1 MWQAVGLGETE
12 QRVYEA
18 LVATRTA
25 RIENLIAATGLSDG
39 RVTRAMHVLVAK
51 GLATRLPGRPAQFV
65 ATEPELAAATL
76 IAAQERDLRRLREHA
91 KELADRTRGADD
103 DRHPAELIEIIE
115 GPDNI
120 ERLFLRLQNNTS
132 HQLRMFDRPPYFMA
146 PPDDRVDEEWNPD
159 QREVIEGRG
168 VIGRGVYDREALT
181 HPGRMQD
188 VWSAIR
194 MGVHIRVSSAVPLK
208 LAIFDDTHAIVT
220 SVIDSQRGSA
230 YLVHRSTMLDA
241 LSALFEAVWDRS
253 VPLNQPSV
261 ETTRDQAD
269 SRRKDLLGLLAGGAT
284 DETIARTFGWSV
296 RTVQRHV
303 RALMA
308 EVGAVTRFQ
317 IGMEAV
323 RRGWV

>member
-1 MWQAVGLGETE
+1 MWQVVGIGETE
-12 QRVYEA
+12 QQVYEA
-18 LVATRTA
+18 LVATRSATLDDLAA
-25 RIENLIAATGLSDG
+25 RTGLSG
-39 RVTRAMHVLVAK
+39 ARISRAVHVLVGK
-51 GLATRLPGRPAQFV
+51 GVATRLPGRPAQFV

-76 IAAQERDLRRLREHA
+76 IAAHERDLRRLREHA
-91 KELADRTRGADD
+91 KELADVTRRAADE
-103 DRHPAELIEIIE
+103 RHPAELIEVIE
-115 GPDNI
+115 GPANI
-120 ERLFLRLQNNTS
+120 ERTFLRLQDGTS
-132 HQLRMFDRPPYFMA
+132 HQLRMFDKPPYFMA
-146 PPDDRVDEEWNPD
+146 PPDDQVDEEWNPE

-181 HPGRMQD
+181 HPGRMKD

-194 MGVHIRVSSAVPLK
+194 MGVRIRVSASVPLK
-208 LAIFDDTHAIVT
+208 LALFDDTHAIVT

-230 YLVHRSTMLDA
+230 YLVHRSTLLDA
-241 LSALFEAVWDRS
+241 LSALFEAIWDRS
-253 VPLNQPSV
+253 VPLNQPATEAAEPDMSA
-261 ETTRDQAD
+261 E
-269 SRRKDLLGLLAGGAT
+269 RRDLLGLLAGGAT

-303 RALMA
+303 HALMA